1 MVTME
6 ALRRIIEG
14 MLNIK
19 ENAKH
24 TQGATKSAK
33 ATIELKSTK

>member
-6 ALRRIIEG
+6 ALPRIIEG

-19 ENAKH
+19 EKAKH
-24 TQGATKSAK
+24 TQGVPKRCQGDH
-33 ATIELKSTK
+33 

>member
-6 ALRRIIEG
+6 ALQGIIEG

-19 ENAKH
+19 EKAKH
-24 TQGATKSAK
+24 TQGVKK
-33 ATIELKSTK
+33 KYQGNH